1 MEPELTTGHQY
12 VEVEQGFGLWKGSGS
27 LSFDCRGSWLSPDI
41 LRWASPMDL
50 ETCKGKCQYFENGCL
65 NHFSLLSSDEPNGV
79 QRPEFISHR
88 FYVLRSEAASLV
100 PLSAPPKTA
109 RESPAFAIYNSP
121 LHMTPTKQHDPTD
134 AYGAY

>member
-1 MEPELTTGHQY
+1 MLKRCSMLQAIMEPELTTGHQY

-27 LSFDCRGSWLSPDI
+27 LSFDCRGSWLSSDI

-65 NHFSLLSSDEPNGV
+65 NHFSLLSSDEPN
-79 QRPEFISHR
+79 
-88 FYVLRSEAASLV
+88 EAASLV

>member
-1 MEPELTTGHQY
+1 MLKRCSMLQAIMEPELTTGHQY

-50 ETCKGKCQYFENGCL
+50 ETCKGKC
-65 NHFSLLSSDEPNGV
+65 
-79 QRPEFISHR
+79 
-88 FYVLRSEAASLV
+88 SEAASLV